1 MFIQDTKNE
10 NNIPNIFVNIAC
22 PTYRAQP
29 NRTAQISGHAPR
41 QPRHSNTITRGEK
54 SGKRLTYVIS
64 QLPARG
70 TLYQLSSVYSSHGYE
85 PIQGTQITTK
95 NTTITGSLNRV
106 YYKQAHRRLHLCTF
120 KTPTKWERGDADC
133 AFEMRNGVRSER
145 ADSFSYTVQTT
156 NNPQP
161 SNEGTITIVNTDG
174 TIVCSDFLL
183 GTDDWTIVGNKARVS
198 APIFEPYSRNNFINH
213 YIYATDNHV
222 HVPTNNHVST
232 NSQRD
237 KALWYFNAPSKML
250 GNLGI
255 AYGGY
260 ISFTMSIFA
269 GDMTQMNQGVNLVE
283 LECSRC
289 GYNKGITLGYPM
301 PANPIK
307 NNMASFKIELTET
320 ANWQKITQDTTTT
333 SQPSHNVRYERTYPS
348 KCEFIQVLSQ
358 LSGLRIL
365 GDLTQWTE
373 TVALDNVYI
382 SNNKS
387 YTSNLL

>member
-1 MFIQDTKNE
+1 M
-10 NNIPNIFVNIAC
+10 NIIFLIIVLILHYPRTSTCSPIALDKLVVM
-22 PTYRAQP
+22 PPDSQGIVIRLQ
-29 NRTAQISGHAPR
+29 RV
-41 QPRHSNTITRGEK
+41 EK
-54 SGKRLTYVIS
+54 SGKRLICMIS

-70 TLYQLSSVYSSHGYE
+70 TLYQLSNVYSSHGYE
-85 PIQGTQITTK
+85 PIQGKQITAN
-95 NTTITGSLNRV
+95 NTTVTGSNNRV
-106 YYKQAHRRLHLCTF
+106 YYKPAHRRLC
-120 KTPTKWERGDADC
+120 
-133 AFEMRNGVRSER
+133 SER
-145 ADSFSYTVQTT
+145 ADSFSYTVFAHAQAKGEAQAKD
-156 NNPQP
+156 NPQQAF
-161 SNEGTITIVNTDG
+161 EGTITIVNTDG

-183 GTDDWTIVGNKARVS
+183 GPDGWTIIGNKERVS
-198 APIFEPYSRNNFINH
+198 NPIYEPYSRNNFINH
-213 YIYATDNHV
+213 YIYANDNH
-222 HVPTNNHVST
+222 NHIST
-232 NSQRD
+232 TKRSQRD

-269 GDMTQMNQGVNLVE
+269 GDMKQMNQDVNLVE

-289 GYNKGITLGYPM
+289 GYNIGYPM
-301 PANPIK
+301 PANPII

-320 ANWQKITQDTTTT
+320 ANWFTQDTTT
-333 SQPSHNVRYERTYPS
+333 SLS
-348 KCEFIQVLSQ
+348 KCEFIEVLSQ

-365 GDLTQWTE
+365 GDLTRWTE

>member
-1 MFIQDTKNE
+1 MKI
-10 NNIPNIFVNIAC
+10 IFLIFLLIMHYPHTSKCSPIALHKLVVM
-22 PTYRAQP
+22 PPDSQGIVIRLQ
-29 NRTAQISGHAPR
+29 GV
-41 QPRHSNTITRGEK
+41 EK

-95 NTTITGSLNRV
+95 NTTITGSMNRV
-106 YYKQAHRRLHLCTF
+106 YYKQARRRIC
-120 KTPTKWERGDADC
+120 
-133 AFEMRNGVRSER
+133 SER
-145 ADSFSYTVQTT
+145 ADSFSYTVNVQAKGQAQAQAKGEAQAQTT

-183 GTDDWTIVGNKARVS
+183 GTDDWTI
-198 APIFEPYSRNNFINH
+198 I
-213 YIYATDNHV
+213 ATDNHV

-250 GNLGI
+250 GNLDI

-301 PANPIK
+301 PLNNPMI

-320 ANWQKITQDTTTT
+320 SIWQKITQDTT
-333 SQPSHNVRYERTYPS
+333 SGHSPS
-348 KCEFIQVLSQ
+348 KLEFIEVLSQ
-358 LSGLRIL
+358 LSGIRIL
-365 GDLTQWTE
+365 GDLTQRTE

-382 SNNKS
+382 SNNTS
-387 YTSNLL
+387 YTGNLPR

>member
-1 MFIQDTKNE
+1 M
-10 NNIPNIFVNIAC
+10 
-22 PTYRAQP
+22 
-29 NRTAQISGHAPR
+29 
-41 QPRHSNTITRGEK
+41 
-54 SGKRLTYVIS
+54 
-64 QLPARG
+64 
-70 TLYQLSSVYSSHGYE
+70 
-85 PIQGTQITTK
+85 
-95 NTTITGSLNRV
+95 NRV
-106 YYKQAHRRLHLCTF
+106 YYKQAHRRLC
-120 KTPTKWERGDADC
+120 
-133 AFEMRNGVRSER
+133 SER
-145 ADSFSYTVQTT
+145 AESFSYTVNAQAKGQAPAQTT
-156 NNPQP
+156 NNPKP
-161 SNEGTITIVNTDG
+161 SSANANEGTVTIVKTDG
-174 TIVCSDFLL
+174 TIVCSDFML
-183 GTDDWTIVGNKARVS
+183 GTDDWTIIGNKASVS
-198 APIFEPYSRNNFINH
+198 VPIFEPYSRNNMCNH

-222 HVPTNNHVST
+222 HVPTNNPMRTHI
-232 NSQRD
+232 NRD

-260 ISFTMSIFA
+260 ISFTISIFA
-269 GDMTQMNQGVNLVE
+269 GDLKQMNQGVNLVE
-283 LECSRC
+283 LESSCC

-301 PANPIK
+301 PTNPIK

-320 ANWQKITQDTTTT
+320 ANWFIQDTT
-333 SQPSHNVRYERTYPS
+333 SGDSLS

>member
-1 MFIQDTKNE
+1 M
-10 NNIPNIFVNIAC
+10 NIIFLIILLILQY
-22 PTYRAQP
+22 PYT
-29 NRTAQISGHAPR
+29 
-41 QPRHSNTITRGEK
+41 SNGSPIVLDKLVVMPPDKQGIVIRLQRVEK
-54 SGKRLTYVIS
+54 SGKRLTCVIS
-64 QLPARG
+64 QLPAHG
-70 TLYQLSSVYSSHGYE
+70 TLYQLSNVYSSHGYE
-85 PIQGTQITTK
+85 PIQGTQITA
-95 NTTITGSLNRV
+95 NHTTITGSMNRV
-106 YYKQAHRRLHLCTF
+106 YYKPSHRRL
-120 KTPTKWERGDADC
+120 
-133 AFEMRNGVRSER
+133 RSEH
-145 ADSFSYTVQTT
+145 ADSFSYKVQTT
-156 NNPQP
+156 NSPTI
-161 SNEGTITIVNTDG
+161 SNEGTITIVDSSG

-183 GTDDWTIVGNKARVS
+183 GPDGWTIIGNKARVS
-198 APIFEPYSRNNFINH
+198 APIYEPYSRNNFINH

-222 HVPTNNHVST
+222 HIST
-232 NSQRD
+232 TKHINRD

-269 GDMTQMNQGVNLVE
+269 GDMKQMNQGVNLVE

-301 PANPIK
+301 PPNPII

-320 ANWQKITQDTTTT
+320 SIWQKITQDTTTGH
-333 SQPSHNVRYERTYPS
+333 SLS
-348 KCEFIQVLSQ
+348 KREFIEVLSQ

-365 GDLTQWTE
+365 GDLTTWTE

-387 YTSNLL
+387 YTGNLLE

>member
-1 MFIQDTKNE
+1 MHYPHTSKCS
-10 NNIPNIFVNIAC
+10 PIALHKLVVM
-22 PTYRAQP
+22 PPDSQGIVIRLQ
-29 NRTAQISGHAPR
+29 GV
-41 QPRHSNTITRGEK
+41 EK

-95 NTTITGSLNRV
+95 NTTITGSMNRV
-106 YYKQAHRRLHLCTF
+106 YYKQARRRIC
-120 KTPTKWERGDADC
+120 
-133 AFEMRNGVRSER
+133 SER
-145 ADSFSYTVQTT
+145 ADSFSYTVNVQAKGQAQAQAKGEAQAQTT

-183 GTDDWTIVGNKARVS
+183 GTDDWTIIGNKARVS

-250 GNLGI
+250 GNLDI

-283 LECSRC
+283 IECSRC

-320 ANWQKITQDTTTT
+320 SIWQKITQDTT
-333 SQPSHNVRYERTYPS
+333 SGHSPS
-348 KCEFIQVLSQ
+348 KLEFIEVLSQ
-358 LSGLRIL
+358 LSGIRIL
-365 GDLTQWTE
+365 GDLTQRTE

-382 SNNKS
+382 SNNTS
-387 YTSNLL
+387 YTGNLLG

>member
-1 MFIQDTKNE
+1 M
-10 NNIPNIFVNIAC
+10 NIIILIILLILHAQRIA
-22 PTYRAQP
+22 PSPIALHKLVVMTPDSQGIVIRLQ
-29 NRTAQISGHAPR
+29 GV
-41 QPRHSNTITRGEK
+41 EK

-70 TLYQLSSVYSSHGYE
+70 TLHQLSNVYSSHGYE
-85 PIQGTQITTK
+85 PIQGTQIIANHTTV
-95 NTTITGSLNRV
+95 TGSMNRV
-106 YYKQAHRRLHLCTF
+106 YYKQAHRRLC
-120 KTPTKWERGDADC
+120 
-133 AFEMRNGVRSER
+133 SER
-145 ADSFSYTVQTT
+145 AESFSYTVNAQAKGQAQAQTT
-156 NNPQP
+156 NNPKP
-161 SNEGTITIVNTDG
+161 SSANANEGTVTIVNTDG
-174 TIVCSDFLL
+174 TIVCSDFML
-183 GTDDWTIVGNKARVS
+183 GTDDWTIIGNKARIS
-198 APIFEPYSRNNFINH
+198 APIYEPYSRNNFINH

-222 HVPTNNHVST
+222 HISTTNPP
-232 NSQRD
+232 SQRD

-260 ISFTMSIFA
+260 ISFTISIFA
-269 GDMTQMNQGVNLVE
+269 GDLKQMNQGVNLVE
-283 LECSRC
+283 LESSCC

-301 PANPIK
+301 PTNPIK

-320 ANWQKITQDTTTT
+320 ANWFIQDTT
-333 SQPSHNVRYERTYPS
+333 SGDSLS

>member
-1 MFIQDTKNE
+1 M
-10 NNIPNIFVNIAC
+10 
-22 PTYRAQP
+22 
-29 NRTAQISGHAPR
+29 
-41 QPRHSNTITRGEK
+41 
-54 SGKRLTYVIS
+54 
-64 QLPARG
+64 
-70 TLYQLSSVYSSHGYE
+70 
-85 PIQGTQITTK
+85 
-95 NTTITGSLNRV
+95 NRV
-106 YYKQAHRRLHLCTF
+106 YYKQARRRIC
-120 KTPTKWERGDADC
+120 
-133 AFEMRNGVRSER
+133 SER
-145 ADSFSYTVQTT
+145 ADSFSYTVNVQAKGQAQAQAKGEAQAQTT

-250 GNLGI
+250 GNLDI

-301 PANPIK
+301 PLNNPMI

-320 ANWQKITQDTTTT
+320 SIWQKITQDTT
-333 SQPSHNVRYERTYPS
+333 SGHSPS
-348 KCEFIQVLSQ
+348 KLEFIEVLSQ
-358 LSGLRIL
+358 LSGIRIL
-365 GDLTQWTE
+365 GDLTQRTE

-382 SNNKS
+382 SNNTS
-387 YTSNLL
+387 YTGNLPR